1 MTEPTTEQIKKFWEW
16 CGFKKEL
23 IPRQIDG
30 KTYEHEMMLIYPDGF
45 AVRVFMDEFPA
56 IDLSNIFKYAVPMV
70 RGIELKVVNMRCTGS
85 LSGQYCSAQIQVNE
99 TGELKHSGI
108 WDTPA
113 HALFWAIWE
122 VIFNEIRN

>member
-1 MTEPTTEQIKKFWEW
+1 MKKPTQEQIEEFWGW
-16 CGFKKEL
+16 CEVGKINYSGNGDPHLLSDF
-23 IPRQIDG
+23 RQD
-30 KTYEHEMMLIYPDGF
+30 
-45 AVRVFMDEFPA
+45 FPP
-56 IDLSNIFKYAVPMV
+56 IDLNNIFKYAVPKV
-70 RGIELKVVNMRCTGS
+70 RGVELKVINLEKTGN

-122 VIFNEIRN
+122 VKKNEIRD